1 MNILRDFDQVSL
13 WVYWWEIKLI
23 LHCYCR
29 LSVQN
34 YWLPNA
40 CKPTGARNRCIVGT
54 REVQLNRSR
63 RRRRV
68 VTVRPARDAQPA
80 NTATVRVT
88 HLGGWACMRARRL
101 FIHRS
106 LGIRLRRSPR
116 TRHVVRHAD
125 AAFANGAA
133 ADPHFTLAVD
143 LIDWKIKGPYTWKRS
158 NNI

>member
-54 REVQLNRSR
+54 REVQLDRSR

-68 VTVRPARDAQPA
+68 VTVRPARDAQP
-80 NTATVRVT
+80 TPPP
-88 HLGGWACMRARRL
+88 CMRARRL
-101 FIHRS
+101 IIHRS
-106 LGIRLRRSPR
+106 LGIRLRRSPL